1 MEYEV
6 IKEYGKVF
14 GYNPDTVDGCLNP
27 GGTMGNTMAFMAARH
42 QYFPHVRKSGWTPE
56 DRPVIFTPA

>member
-1 MEYEV
+1 MNTAVHVYHVSPVFSVMEYEI

-14 GYNPDTVDGCLNP
+14 GYNSDTVDGALNP

-42 QYFPHVRKSGWTPE
+42 
-56 DRPVIFTPA
+56 